1 MPAAHGTPSVS
12 QHRKEVMDVD
22 TESYQTP
29 QVTDLGDVTELTL
42 GTAADDT
49 ADMNTA
55 RYY

>member
-1 MPAAHGTPSVS
+1 
-12 QHRKEVMDVD
+12 MDVD